1 VTRPRTSVSARPKT
15 FSARQP
21 GVSAAPGLIWLAL
34 GSVYVIWGST
44 YLAIAVAIRTL
55 PPFLMASA
63 RFLIAGALLY
73 AWAIRRGDRSG
84 DRPTGRQWLAALII
98 GGLLL
103 LGGNGGVVWAEQHV
117 PSSIAALIIALVPLW
132 MALIDRLVNGQR
144 LAAQAI
150 VGLVIGFAGLVLLV
164 GGPGGRFNL
173 AGVFVLLLASLSWAI
188 GSIYQRIVRFPA
200 RALVAIAMEMLGGGL
215 LLGVV
220 GVATGELGQAHLS
233 QVSGESLLGLGYLIV
248 FGSWIGFSAYLWL
261 LRVAPVSLVGTYAYV
276 NPVVAVFLGWWLLSE
291 PITLRTLGAA
301 AVILAGVALIVTARA
316 IPLGDRSED
325 GAGRTSPPE

>member
-1 VTRPRTSVSARPKT
+1 ML
-15 FSARQP
+15 SARQP
-21 GVSAAPGLIWLAL
+21 QATASPGFIWLAL

-55 PPFLMASA
+55 PPFLMASV
-63 RFLIAGALLY
+63 RFVFAGALLY
-73 AWAIRRGDRSG
+73 AWAIRRGDRRG
-84 DRPTGRQWLAALII
+84 DRPTGRQWVAAFVV

-103 LGGNGGVVWAEQHV
+103 VGGNGGVVWSEQYV
-117 PSSIAALIIALVPLW
+117 PSSIVALIVATVPLW

-144 LAAQAI
+144 LALQA
-150 VGLVIGFAGLVLLV
+150 VTGLVIGFAGLVLLV

-173 AGVFVLLLASLSWAI
+173 AGVIVVVGASLSWAI
-188 GSIYQRIVRFPA
+188 GSIYQRAAPLPA
-200 RALVAIAMEMLGGGL
+200 RALVGISMEMMGGGI

-220 GVATGELGQAHLS
+220 GILSGEIGQVHLS
-233 QVSGESLLGLGYLIV
+233 RISGDSLLALGYLVV

-316 IPLGDRSED
+316 IPRPGPAGD
-325 GAGRTSPPE
+325 GG